1 MCIKNPIFTHEKPI
15 NMRTNIELDDELM
28 KQALLLSK
36 INTKKDVIHEALK
49 NYVGLMKRKQLLE
62 LKGKVKW
69 EGDIKE
75 MRSI

>member
-1 MCIKNPIFTHEKPI
+1 
-15 NMRTNIELDDELM
+15 MRTNIELDDELM
-28 KQALLLSK
+28 LQALQLSK
-36 INTKKDVIHEALK
+36 INTKKEVIHEALK